1 MGAVI
6 LTREMTRSRRQARI
20 AFFLLVALG
29 IAIVVTGF
37 PLRSLSS
44 QQADIASMSA
54 RLDEIQATNRAL
66 ASEVAQL
73 RNPGTAKQ
81 LAIEYLGLNPS
92 SSSVNRAPVVSGS
105 PGGHLIH
112 SVPLSAPPVL
122 PGSPLSNA
130 LLGLPGAANALA
142 SSGAP
147 ASHAPA
153 SGAEGRPVRHSADQ
167 GSQKASHGFLH
178 RLISALEFWR

>member
-1 MGAVI
+1 
-6 LTREMTRSRRQARI
+6 MTRSRRQARI

-29 IAIVVTGF
+29 IAIVVTSF

-54 RLDEIQATNRAL
+54 RLKEVQTTNRAL
-66 ASEVAQL
+66 GSEVAQL
-73 RNPGTAKQ
+73 RNPGIAKQ

-105 PGGHLIH
+105 PEGHLIH
-112 SVPLSAPPVL
+112 SIPLSTPPVL

-130 LLGLPGAANALA
+130 LLGLPVAGNAL
-142 SSGAP
+142 ST
-147 ASHAPA
+147 
-153 SGAEGRPVRHSADQ
+153 SGAEGHPVRYSAGQDAK
-167 GSQKASHGFLH
+167 KASHGFLH